1 MHPPWKPEMIMV
13 ESENVDDDKND
24 EDRTGLCIQPRN
36 GQWLVTL
43 KIEIIKNPSPD
54 GCSIVD

>member
-13 ESENVDDDKND
+13 ESENVDAEGKDDKND

-36 GQWLVTL
+36 YNGHGW
-43 KIEIIKNPSPD
+43 
-54 GCSIVD
+54 